1 MECGVAV
8 RNKAQ
13 RIRDRI
19 RISPHSGQYP
29 LSVVLREN
37 LSETGTMRYR
47 IFAPLS
53 FLAAGALL
61 SACSHTKPATAPT
74 TASASSESADAA
86 ARESARIREEADRA
100 AATAR
105 ADAERAAK
113 ARADAMATL
122 TTPVRFEF
130 DRSELNDQALQ
141 QLDAK
146 VAVLQANP
154 AIRVRIEGNAD
165 DSGSDEYNM
174 ALSQRRAA
182 MVQRY
187 FTDRGIDAGRL
198 QIVSFGE
205 EHPSC
210 TTDREEPCRA
220 QNRRDEFVVIS
231 GL

>member
-1 MECGVAV
+1 
-8 RNKAQ
+8 
-13 RIRDRI
+13 
-19 RISPHSGQYP
+19 
-29 LSVVLREN
+29 
-37 LSETGTMRYR
+37 MRYR

-86 ARESARIREEADRA
+86 ARERARIREEADRA

-105 ADAERAAK
+105 ADADRAAK